1 MKEAKP
7 TNSSHP
13 WFHSLL
19 PHHAAPRTRPHSLV
33 NYSSR
38 TIVSAELDNLGNSS
52 HHHWFVHVGSLTGIS
67 VLHFPNS
74 KSKQLTKQSYHHAIP
89 TGSMKSFIRKVCT
102 LSFGILWISFRVF
115 SQFCQYFLGA
125 NHYFFSMHYFFSLQW
140 HSTSSAISYVTDLT
154 PYMII
159 WHILIISFILDNDGL
174 LQLQFGGSLLN

>member
-115 SQFCQYFLGA
+115 SQFCQ
-125 NHYFFSMHYFFSLQW
+125 FSSKL
-140 HSTSSAISYVTDLT
+140 SSV
-154 PYMII
+154 
-159 WHILIISFILDNDGL
+159 FRRK
-174 LQLQFGGSLLN
+174 SLLFFHALFFLSPVAFYKQCNILCNGSHTIYDHLAYSDHFFYLR